1 MDFYN
6 AIIAVAIAAVTLLL
20 YTLFFSPPSA
30 KPAPGALPPSAAHQ
44 RLAAQAR
51 GAVLL
56 CGPPGSGKTALYHQL
71 VFGAAVQTLP
81 SSSTLAVLAP
91 LPGGAPDAPPLRLI
105 DCPGA
110 ARFRSQLLR
119 FACECSAVLVVLSAA
134 GEEEQVR
141 GAAAVLYDLYTDAA
155 VVARAPR
162 VLVVA
167 NKADA
172 RGALPIPKLRLALE
186 REMQRLKA
194 TRASVRG
201 ASGGAGGSAGGDAG
215 DAPLLLGSPGIEF
228 TFEREAPWAPPAW
241 ETSVAQS
248 TGADSPVNLQGL
260 RSFLALQ
267 S

>member
-1 MDFYN
+1 MDLYQI
-6 AIIAVAIAAVTLLL
+6 AIAVAIAAVTLLL
-20 YTLFFSPPSA
+20 YTFFFSPPGA

-56 CGPPGSGKTALYHQL
+56 CGPSGSGKTALYHQL

-201 ASGGAGGSAGGDAG
+201 ASGGAGGGGDAG
-215 DAPLLLGSPGIEF
+215 DAPLLLGSPGVEF

-241 ETSVAQS
+241 ETSVALS

-267 S
+267 G